1 VVDDHPI
8 DDLAAYALGSLGGTE
23 RGRVETHILAC
34 ASCAADLRAYREV
47 VGVLP
52 LDLAPVPPPS
62 DAWNAIREAAAKQR
76 ARGQQS
82 RKAIVLPAWLR
93 VARWPAMAAALVA
106 LLIWNVT
113 LQRELV
119 RRAPGPAPGPEVEA
133 LSRRPGRIVILA
145 GSGGASARI
154 FVAVDGGGHLA
165 VSGLPRLPHER
176 TYQLWFMRTGSPPVS
191 GAAFGV
197 DRHGRAWVKVSV
209 PASLDNVHAIV
220 ITDEPAPG
228 GARPTGKP
236 LLDALPWR

>member
-1 VVDDHPI
+1 MPVSASRNSCSQARTLTSHAISKLGSATWSLRPSKASRPRTAKRSSLPTMEDSPRRKSRGTWRSRWEPSRVAPARRWSACARCSSRSSTNRSNRQDKTVVDDHPI

-113 LQRELV
+113 LQREL
-119 RRAPGPAPGPEVEA
+119 
-133 LSRRPGRIVILA
+133 
-145 GSGGASARI
+145 
-154 FVAVDGGGHLA
+154 
-165 VSGLPRLPHER
+165 
-176 TYQLWFMRTGSPPVS
+176 
-191 GAAFGV
+191 
-197 DRHGRAWVKVSV
+197 
-209 PASLDNVHAIV
+209 
-220 ITDEPAPG
+220 
-228 GARPTGKP
+228 
-236 LLDALPWR
+236 